1 MAKRKIQDLLGDELQ
16 DSVSSVTLDKQ
27 IHGKPEQSS
36 SLPVTERQTTK
47 LQDSVSSE
55 LPKYQ
60 TLERK
65 EVRFSADHLDAL
77 TSLTRRLNRTRR
89 GRGERITDN
98 TLIRVA
104 VAVLIDYSDRIEG
117 TTEEEIL
124 LSFRELLGRENS

>member
-16 DSVSSVTLDKQ
+16 DSVSSVTPDRQTHK
-27 IHGKPEQSS
+27 KPEHAPS
-36 SLPVTERQTTK
+36 PPIVEKQTAK

-65 EVRFSADHLDAL
+65 EVRLSADQLDAL

-89 GRGERITDN
+89 GKGERITDN

-104 VAVLIDYSDRIEG
+104 VAVLIDHSDRIEG

-124 LSFRELLGRENS
+124 ANFRELLGRKDI